1 MDFQCFLEGI
11 SVNLRR
17 CDLGEIVLDADVV
30 MSGLQGKHDPFILLV
45 KEVTE
50 CSYRVTYLLRLI
62 KSVHQTWILDI
73 IYAKIVKEF
82 IILIIPDNM
91 DLNVTKRDKNKY
103 FKKVDK

>member
-91 DLNVTKRDKNKY
+91 DLNVTEETRINTL
-103 FKKVDK
+103 KK